1 MPAVEFQ
8 HQKSQATSLSDQLP
22 PRQKSHKLKTALV
35 AGVVFLY
42 LYPTPLYRLLV
53 PLFSDTSAS
62 PTALASAEHIE
73 EIKNAQTFTL
83 QRQDYTYN
91 LLPRAKYE
99 LYGRIIDLERY
110 HGLWERFAH
119 DYDQSRMI
127 YNALSPLDLVIGY
140 GQMAEPKQIAQ
151 FRFKH
156 EYRLMWWQP
165 KTKLPNM
172 VTLLSQFN
180 NFHIIPATPRLALA
194 TKALMRGD
202 MVRLKGFLVD
212 VTTPLFDWWKLT
224 TGTGHHQYHKEFYG
238 GQYATMCFVVYV
250 QEMQIGRNIYK

>member
-1 MPAVEFQ
+1 MPAVDIQ
-8 HQKSQATSLSDQLP
+8 HQEPQTTSVSNRLP
-22 PRQKSHKLKTALV
+22 EPKSHKLKTALIV
-35 AGVVFLY
+35 GIVVLY

-53 PLFSDTSAS
+53 PFFSGTSAT
-62 PTALASAEHIE
+62 PVNQAPAEHIE
-73 EIKNAQTFTL
+73 EIKNASAFTL
-83 QRQDYTYN
+83 QRQNYTYN

-110 HGLWERFAH
+110 SGLWERFAH
-119 DYDQSRMI
+119 DYDQGRMI

-140 GQMAEPKQIAQ
+140 EQMAEPAQIKQ
-151 FRFKH
+151 FKFKH

-165 KTKLPNM
+165 QTRLPNM
-172 VTLLSQFN
+172 TTLLSQFN
-180 NFHIIPATPRLALA
+180 NFHIIPATPRIALA
-194 TKALMRGD
+194 TKTLMRGD
-202 MVRLKGFLVD
+202 MVRLKGLLVD

-250 QEMQIGRNIYK
+250 QEIQIGKKIYK